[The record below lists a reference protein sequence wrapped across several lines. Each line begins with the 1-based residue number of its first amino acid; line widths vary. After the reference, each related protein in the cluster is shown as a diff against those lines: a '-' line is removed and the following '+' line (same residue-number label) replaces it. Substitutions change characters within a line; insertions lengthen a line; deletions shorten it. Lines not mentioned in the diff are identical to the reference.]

1 MAVTNPELIRNIS
14 LVGHGGTGKTT
25 LVENLANM
33 AGLTSR
39 IGTVEEGN
47 TISDF
52 EDEEKER
59 GHSIDAAGVFL
70 NNNGVEINILD
81 TPGYPDFIGPA
92 LASLGAVETA
102 VVVVSASGGLEVNT
116 RRLFEAAGKEGL
128 ARALVINKINAENVD
143 LPTLMTTIRESFGQA
158 CKPLTVPTGGGK
170 DVVNVLAEGAKGESD
185 LGDVEEARMALMES
199 IVEADEAMM
208 ERYLG
213 GETIPPAELIRT
225 LTKAMALGLV
235 VPVLFTDARDK
246 VGLKAL
252 VDAIAAYFPSPV
264 TGKGRVSILGSGEEA
279 KEVPLP
285 VKADGPVLA
294 QVFKVTADPFVG
306 KLCLFRVLSGAIKSD
321 TMFVVDDNRKSQ
333 KAGHLF
339 KVFGKENKDAPMLV
353 AGDIGAVAKVDDL
366 KYGSIIHDPNQ
377 DTVAI
382 RMPAMPTPMYALA
395 ITPKNRGD
403 ETKISEAL
411 AKIVLEDQTLKAEH
425 DRETSELKISGLGD
439 LHLRV
444 VLSKMKRRF
453 NLDVETRQP
462 KIPYRETITTKADGH
477 HRHKKQTGGSGQ
489 FGEVYL
495 RVEPREAGAGFEFVD
510 EIFGGSI
517 PGQYLPAVEKGV
529 KDAMVGGVLAGYPLQ
544 DILVAVTDGKHHPVD
559 SKEIA
564 FRTAGRNAMKDAV
577 LKAHPVILEPI
588 VNLEVVVPSEK
599 MGDITGDLNG
609 RRGRIIGMDTLPGN
623 LSVIRAQVPLSEVM
637 QYNSQLRSV
646 TGGQG
651 SYTMEPSHYE
661 AVPGNV
667 QQQII
672 AAHKPKEEAEEE

>member
-1 MAVTNPELIRNIS
+1 MAVTNPELVRNVT

-25 LVENLANM
+25 MTEAFAHA

-39 IGTVEEGN
+39 IGTVEEGT
-47 TISDF
+47 TITDF
-52 EDEEKER
+52 EDEEKQR
-59 GHSIDAAGVFL
+59 GHSIEAAAIFFTQD
-70 NNNGVEINILD
+70 GVEINVTD

-116 RRLFEAAGKEGL
+116 RRLFDAAGKEGL
-128 ARALVINKINAENVD
+128 ARALVINKIGADNVN
-143 LPTLMTTIRESFGQA
+143 LPALLTTIRESFGNL
-158 CKPLTVPTGGGK
+158 CVPLTLPINGGK
-170 DVVNVLAEGAKGESD
+170 DVVNVLGEGAAGATD
-185 LGDVEEARMALMES
+185 LGDVADARMALTEVV
-199 IVEADEAMM
+199 VEADEAML

-213 GETIPPAELIRT
+213 GEKLATSELVGA
-225 LTKAMALGLV
+225 LAKAMAMGKV
-235 VPVLFTDARDK
+235 IPILFTDARTM
-246 VGLKAL
+246 VGVKTLMT
-252 VDAIAAYFPSPV
+252 AIAKYFPSPV
-264 TGKGRVSILGSGEEA
+264 VGKQRTSLWGSGDDA

-285 VKADGPVLA
+285 PKPDGPLWA

-306 KLCLFRVLSGAIKSD
+306 KLCLFRMLSGTLKAD
-321 TMFVVDDNRKSQ
+321 TQFGVDGGRKSQ
-333 KAGHLF
+333 RAGHLY
-339 KVFGKENKDAPMLV
+339 KPFGKENKDVPVLV

-366 KYGSIIHDPNQ
+366 KYGSMMHDPSA
-377 DTVAI
+377 DPVTVKT
-382 RMPAMPTPMYALA
+382 PAMPTPMYSLA
-395 ITPKNRGD
+395 MTPKTRGD

-411 AKIVLEDQTLKAEH
+411 SKIVQEDQTLRAEH
-425 DRETSELKISGLGD
+425 DRETNELVIRGLGD
-439 LHLRV
+439 LHVRV
-444 VLSKMKRRF
+444 VLAKMKRRF
-453 NLDVETRQP
+453 NLEVETKPPR
-462 KIPYRETITTKADGH
+462 IPYRETITAKAEGH

-495 RVEPREAGAGFEFVD
+495 RVEPRESGAGFEFVD

-517 PGQYLPAVEKGV
+517 PSQYLPAVEKGV
-529 KDAMVGGVLAGYPLQ
+529 KDALTGGVLAGYPLQ
-544 DILVAVTDGKHHPVD
+544 DLLVAVTDGKHHPVD

-577 LKAHPVILEPI
+577 LKAKPVILEPI

-672 AAHKPKEEAEEE
+672 AAHKPKEEVEEE